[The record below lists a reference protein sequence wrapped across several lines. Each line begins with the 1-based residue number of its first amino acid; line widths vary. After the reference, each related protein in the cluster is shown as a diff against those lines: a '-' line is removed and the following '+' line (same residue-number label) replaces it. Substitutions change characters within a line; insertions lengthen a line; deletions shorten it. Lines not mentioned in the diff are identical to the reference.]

1 MKFRVVIEGSVYE
14 RDAIDAEEAA
24 RETVE
29 MLWQDDPPGEDDEMT
44 AHVAEV
50 GGTEVESWAVA
61 AHYSLD
67 GYTSEAEDEPTADD
81 LAALGVLPHA

>member
-14 RDAIDAEEAA
+14 RDAVDAEEAA

-29 MLWQDDPPGEDDEMT
+29 MLWQDDPPGEDDAMT

-50 GGTEVESWAVA
+50 GGTEVESWTVA

-81 LAALGVLPHA
+81 LAALGALPHA